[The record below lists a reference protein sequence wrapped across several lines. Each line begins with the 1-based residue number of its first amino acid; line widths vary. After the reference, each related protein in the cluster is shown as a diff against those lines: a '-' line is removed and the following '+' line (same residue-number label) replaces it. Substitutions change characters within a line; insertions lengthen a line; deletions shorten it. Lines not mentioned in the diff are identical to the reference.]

1 MTGKNDKLSFL
12 SRKALN
18 STTLTLYFRRN
29 GTTYYTGEMDSI
41 IHRDGVNGSA
51 FCNHLHVTT
60 ACMHFISTKCLEFL
74 HYKCSTGWTGLVI
87 NIQATKYNKS
97 LPVLFKLILS

>member
-1 MTGKNDKLSFL
+1 MIGKNDKLSFL
-12 SRKALN
+12 SQKALN

-60 ACMHFISTKCLEFL
+60 ACMHFISTECLEL
-74 HYKCSTGWTGLVI
+74 LQYKCSTV
-87 NIQATKYNKS
+87 
-97 LPVLFKLILS
+97 